1 MLMDAYRDKLPG
13 TRIANRTDG
22 QLLKH
27 RRMHFQSCVST
38 NTDHELLFVDNC
50 ALNATTEGDMEKSA
64 DIFSTTCKKFGL
76 IINTEKTVARQ
87 QPPPKTANTAPQITV
102 NKTQMQVVDSFRYLS
117 TALSHCTKIDVEFA
131 LCISKC
137 QQSLRSSSEH
147 SSDSSRSRT
156 QHETEDAYSTDAA
169 A

>member
-27 RRMHFQSCVST
+27 RRMHFQSCAST

-64 DIFSTTCKKFGL
+64 DIFSTDCKKFGL

-87 QPPPKTANTAPQITV
+87 QPPPKTAHNAPQVTV
-102 NKTQMQVVDSFRYLS
+102 DKTQMQMVDSFRYLGI
-117 TALSHCTKIDVEFA
+117 ALSYCTKIDVEFA
-131 LCISKC
+131 KC

-147 SSDSSRSRT
+147 SSESSRSRT